1 MATLDRLT
9 VNIAR
14 KQYPAPDGAGETVV
28 LKDIELDAGGG
39 EFVAVI
45 GPSGCGKTTLLNIVA
60 GLDCDFAGAVSLPR
74 RGGQDEAVVGCVFQN
89 PRLLPWR
96 TVSQNIRLVLG
107 DRADADERTG
117 ELLRQ
122 VGLADQGAVFPS
134 RLSVGMARRVAL
146 ARAFAVDPDMLLM
159 DEPFVSLDPQAA
171 RGLRVLL
178 LDIWAKRPTTVLFVT
193 HDLREA
199 IMLADRIVVLPREA
213 GPVVADIPVSVPRD
227 RRADEAAI
235 EAFRETILRDYKDA
249 FGEIA

>member
-1 MATLDRLT
+1 VATLDRLT
-9 VNIAR
+9 VKISR
-14 KQYPAPDGAGETVV
+14 KSYPALDGGGETDV
-28 LKDIELDAGGG
+28 LRDIELDAGGG

-60 GLDCDFAGAVSLPR
+60 GLDDDFDGAVSLPR
-74 RGGQDEAVVGCVFQN
+74 RGGQEDPVIGCVFQN

-107 DRADADERTG
+107 DHDDAADRVC
-117 ELLRQ
+117 ELLRL
-122 VGLADQGAVFPS
+122 VGLADQGNVFPS
-134 RLSVGMARRVAL
+134 RLSVGMGRRAAL
-146 ARAFAVDPDMLLM
+146 ARAFAIDPDMLLM

-213 GPVVADIPVSVPRD
+213 GPAAAEIPVSIPRD

-235 EAFRETILRDYKDA
+235 ETFRETILRDYRDA